1 MAFLDNSGD
10 IILDAVLTNEG
21 RRRLAKGDG
30 SFSIKWFALGDDEI
44 DYTLY
49 NKNHASGSAYYD
61 LKILQTPVLEA
72 ITNSATGLKSHV
84 ITILNERK
92 FYMPTLLL
100 NTKESVRA
108 KAATTG
114 SYHIAVTKDSRD
126 KFADL
131 EGTLD
136 GFAPKDS
143 NSFIQVDQGLDTGF
157 SVSADTPLD
166 AEDRETQYVV
176 YMDNRLGE
184 LTNTDGRVMSK
195 NFVDED
201 DIATYY
207 LTLKANAKVVTQN
220 ANTERSP
227 LQEVIEGPRGT
238 RLQFKVRSTLNLRN
252 SNYLFDNVGGTST
265 LVTAAPSSANTNI
278 RFIDSTIRVVGSTT
292 GAKIEVPVRYIKQS
306 SE

>member
-10 IILDAVLTNEG
+10 IILDAVLTDEG

-72 ITNSATGLKSHV
+72 MTNSGTGLKSHV

-92 FYMPTLLL
+92 FYMPVLRL
-100 NTKESVRA
+100 NTKEAVNK

-114 SYHIAVTKDSRD
+114 SFQIAVTKDSRD

-136 GFAPKDS
+136 GFAPKNAKS
-143 NSFIQVDQGLDTGF
+143 LIQIDQGLDTAF
-157 SVSADTPLD
+157 AISADTPLD

-184 LTNTDGRVMSK
+184 LTNLDGAVVRK

-201 DIATYY
+201 DVATYF
-207 LTLKANAKVVTQN
+207 LTLKANTKIVTQN
-220 ANTERSP
+220 SETEKAP
-227 LQEVIEGPRGT
+227 LQEIIEGPRGT
-238 RLQFKVRSTLNLRN
+238 RLRFKVRSTLNLRN
-252 SNYLFDNVGGTST
+252 SNYLFDNIGGTST
-265 LVTAAPSSANTNI
+265 LIDSSDVTANI

>member
-10 IILDAVLTNEG
+10 IILDAVLTDEG

-49 NKNHASGSAYYD
+49 NKNHASGSAYD

-72 ITNSATGLKSHV
+72 MTNSGTGLKSHV

-92 FYMPTLLL
+92 FYMPVLRL
-100 NTKESVRA
+100 NTKEAVNK

-114 SYHIAVTKDSRD
+114 SFQIAVTKDSRD

-136 GFAPKDS
+136 GFAPKNAKS
-143 NSFIQVDQGLDTGF
+143 LIQIDQGLDTAF
-157 SVSADTPLD
+157 AISADTPLD

-184 LTNTDGRVMSK
+184 LTNLDGAVVRK

-201 DIATYY
+201 DVATYF
-207 LTLKANAKVVTQN
+207 LTLKANTKIVTQN
-220 ANTERSP
+220 SETEKAP
-227 LQEVIEGPRGT
+227 LQEIIEGPRGT
-238 RLQFKVRSTLNLRN
+238 RLRFKVRSTLNLRN
-252 SNYLFDNVGGTST
+252 SNYLFDNIGGTST
-265 LVTAAPSSANTNI
+265 LIDSSDVTANI

>member
-10 IILDAVLTNEG
+10 IILDAVLTDEG

-72 ITNSATGLKSHV
+72 MTNSGTGLKSHV

-92 FYMPTLLL
+92 FYMPVLRL
-100 NTKESVRA
+100 NTKEAVNK

-114 SYHIAVTKDSRD
+114 SFQIAVTKDSRD

-136 GFAPKDS
+136 GFAPKNAKS
-143 NSFIQVDQGLDTGF
+143 LIQIDQGLDTAF
-157 SVSADTPLD
+157 AISADTPLD

-184 LTNTDGRVMSK
+184 LTNLDGAVVRK

-201 DIATYY
+201 DVATYF
-207 LTLKANAKVVTQN
+207 LTLKANTKIVTQN
-220 ANTERSP
+220 SETERRPCKRSLRAPEALGCDLRYVP
-227 LQEVIEGPRGT
+227 L
-238 RLQFKVRSTLNLRN
+238 
-252 SNYLFDNVGGTST
+252 
-265 LVTAAPSSANTNI
+265 
-278 RFIDSTIRVVGSTT
+278 
-292 GAKIEVPVRYIKQS
+292 
-306 SE
+306 

>member
-10 IILDAVLTNEG
+10 IILDAVLTDEG

-30 SFSIKWFALGDDEI
+30 SFSIKHFAIGDDEI

-72 ITNSATGLKSHV
+72 MTNSSTGLKSHV

-92 FYMPTLLL
+92 LYMPVLRL
-100 NTKESVRA
+100 NTKESA
-108 KAATTG
+108 TKKAATTG
-114 SYHIAVTKDSRD
+114 SFHVAVTKDSRD

-136 GFAPKDS
+136 GFAPKNGKS
-143 NSFIQVDQGLDTGF
+143 LIQIDQGLDTAF
-157 SVSADTPLD
+157 AVSADTPLD
-166 AEDRETQYVV
+166 AEDRETQYII

-184 LTNTDGRVMSK
+184 LVNLEGNVVRK

-201 DIATYY
+201 DVATYY
-207 LTLKANAKVVTQN
+207 LTLKANKKIVTQN
-220 ANTERSP
+220 AETEKAP

-238 RLQFKVRSTLNLRN
+238 RLQFKIRSTLNLRN
-252 SNYLFDNVGGTST
+252 SNYLFDNIGGTST
-265 LVTAAPSSANTNI
+265 LIGADDTTTNI
-278 RFIDSTIRVVGSTT
+278 RFIDSTIRVEGSTT
-292 GAKIEVPVRYIKQS
+292 GAKVEVPVRYIKQS